1 MKDALAHA
9 GRGTNGMAASTAV
22 RTLAGLA
29 ARYWEIVSYAALFVT
44 AAVMRF
50 WDLGSRAVHHDESL
64 HAYYA
69 WRLSEG
75 MGYTHNPMMHGP
87 FQFESTAALFF
98 VFGAGDVTARA
109 LYAAAGSLLVV
120 MPWLFRARLG
130 RPAALLAAAML
141 TFSPAMLY
149 FSRFARNDILAA
161 VWTLGLVICLWRY
174 LDEGRNR
181 YLYAGAALLAL
192 FFTTKETAFIF
203 TAILGLYLA
212 VVIALRRLAVFRR
225 VARRAG
231 RNAAHTANVAAAYA
245 RRGIDLSRISRE
257 GAFFLMLFTLSLPQ
271 GAALSG
277 LFQDTFLLRWS
288 GITLARTA
296 SGGGP
301 VGAPEGGG
309 LVVAGAIVFALLAL
323 SVRLGWLWRWRVW
336 LGCALVFYA
345 IWLLLYS
352 TFLRTWTA
360 SAPAGGSRWGTGQA
374 QQDVARGHQPFYYY
388 LLLSPLYE
396 FLPMLF
402 SLAAGVYYLRHRD
415 RLGLFL
421 VYWTVATFFMY
432 TLAAEKMPWLL
443 VNLALPMVILA
454 ARFMAD
460 LWVSIEWRRLLPGGG
475 LSVLLG
481 VPVLLWALW
490 RLAFTGLDPGSPST
504 ALETVAFS
512 FLAVAA
518 AGACAVATV
527 RWGWRNAV
535 AFSAI
540 PLALVLLAITVRV
553 GTTAAYAN
561 GDRPVEMIVYTQSSP
576 DIPRLAS
583 EIQSIA
589 ETTGEGRAV
598 PITID
603 GTSGFAWPWVWY
615 LRDHTRV
622 GYPSYTNQTPP
633 ESSDAAVVIVHGN
646 NRPTFNLTVEEG
658 YKEEVRIRHRWWF
671 PEHTYRDLTFGKIA
685 RSFADRGAWR
695 RAMDYFIHRKLE
707 SNLGS
712 EDAYVYIAEDLPQTF
727 EAHAQ

>member
-1 MKDALAHA
+1 MSEALGRIGRGGPSLTMPSSFRALA
-9 GRGTNGMAASTAV
+9 
-22 RTLAGLA
+22 TLT
-29 ARYWEIVSYAALFVT
+29 ARYGEAAAYAALFVT

-64 HAYYA
+64 HAYYS

-87 FQFESTAALFF
+87 FQFESTAALFL
-98 VFGAGDVTARA
+98 VFGAGDVTARV
-109 LYAAAGSLLVV
+109 LYAAAGSVLVL

-130 RPAALLAAAML
+130 RAAALAASVML

-174 LDEGRNR
+174 LEEGRNR
-181 YLYAGAALLAL
+181 YLYIGAALLAL
-192 FFTTKETAFIF
+192 FFATKETAFIF

-212 VVIALRRLAVFRR
+212 AVIALRRFAVFRR

-231 RNAAHTANVAAAYA
+231 HGVRYTVRVAGAYA
-245 RRGIDLSRISRE
+245 RRGIDISRISRE

-288 GITLARTA
+288 GLTLARTA
-296 SGGGP
+296 SEGGP

-309 LVVAGAIVFALLAL
+309 LVVAGAIVVALLAV
-323 SVRLGWLWRWRVW
+323 SIRLGYLWRWRVW
-336 LGCALVFYA
+336 LGFALVFYA

-352 TFLRTWTA
+352 TFFTNLD
-360 SAPAGGSRWGTGQA
+360 GIGSGWWQSLGYWQA
-374 QQDVARGHQPFYYY
+374 QQDVARGHQPLYYY

-402 SLAAGVYYLRHRD
+402 SLGAGVYYLRR
-415 RLGLFL
+415 RSRIGLFL
-421 VYWTVATFFMY
+421 VYWTVATFSMY

-443 VNLALPMVILA
+443 VNLALPMVLLA

-460 LWVSIEWRRLLPGGG
+460 LWTSIRWRRLLPGAG
-475 LSVLLG
+475 LLVLAG
-481 VPVLLWALW
+481 VPLLLWTLW
-490 RLAFTGLDPGSPST
+490 QLSFTGLDPARPAST
-504 ALETVAFS
+504 VETAA
-512 FLAVAA
+512 LAVLAIAA
-518 AGACAVATV
+518 AGACAVAGI
-527 RWGWRNAV
+527 RWGWRSAT
-535 AFSAI
+535 AFATV
-540 PLALVLLAITVRV
+540 PLALVLLVITVRV
-553 GTTAAYAN
+553 GTTAAYTN

-576 DIPRLAS
+576 DIPRLAN
-583 EIQSIA
+583 EIESIA

-622 GYPSYTNQTPP
+622 GYPSFSSQTPP
-633 ESSDAAVVIVHGN
+633 ESSDSALVIVHGN

-671 PEHTYRDLTFGKIA
+671 PEHTYRDLTVGKVA

-695 RAMDYFIHRKLE
+695 RAMDYFMHRKLE

-712 EDAYVYIAEDLPQTF
+712 EDAYVYIAEDLPQSF
-727 EAHAQ
+727 EAQEQ

>member
-1 MKDALAHA
+1 MTDATVGVKRGDAGVASAIRALA
-9 GRGTNGMAASTAV
+9 GVGT
-22 RTLAGLA
+22 
-29 ARYWEIVSYAALFVT
+29 RYWEIASYAALFVT

-50 WDLGSRAVHHDESL
+50 WDLGARAIHHDESL

-75 MGYTHNPMMHGP
+75 MGYTHDPMMHGP

-120 MPWLFRARLG
+120 MPWFLRARLG
-130 RPAALLAAAML
+130 RAACLAAAVML

-181 YLYAGAALLAL
+181 YLYIGAALLAL
-192 FFTTKETAFIF
+192 FFATKETAFIF

-212 VVIALRRLAVFRR
+212 VVIVLRRLAVFRR

-231 RNAAHTANVAAAYA
+231 QDAAYTARVAAAYG
-245 RRGIDLSRISRE
+245 RRGIDLSRLSRE
-257 GAFFLMLFTLSLPQ
+257 GVFFLMLFTLSLPQ

-277 LFQDTFLLRWS
+277 LVQDTFLLRWS

-296 SGGGP
+296 SEGGH

-309 LVVAGAIVFALLAL
+309 LVVAGAIVVALLAV

-352 TFLRTWTA
+352 TFFTNLD
-360 SAPAGGSRWGTGQA
+360 GIGSGWWQSLGYWQA

-396 FLPMLF
+396 FLPLLF
-402 SLAAGVYYLRHRD
+402 SLAAGIYYLRRRS

-421 VYWTVATFFMY
+421 VYGTVATFVMY

-443 VNLALPMVILA
+443 VNLALPMIMLA
-454 ARFMAD
+454 AKFMAD
-460 LWVSIEWRRLLPGGG
+460 LWASIDWRGLLSAGG

-481 VPVLLWALW
+481 VPLLLWALW

-512 FLAVAA
+512 ILAVAA
-518 AGACAVATV
+518 AGASILAAG
-527 RWGWRNAV
+527 RWGWRNAS
-535 AFSAI
+535 AFAAI

-576 DIPRLAS
+576 DIPRLAH
-583 EIQSIA
+583 EIESIA

-622 GYPSYTNQTPP
+622 GYPSYTNQTPT
-633 ESSDAAVVIVHGN
+633 ESSDSAVVIVHAN
-646 NRPTFNLTVEEG
+646 NRPTFNLTVEES

-671 PEHTYRDLTFGKIA
+671 PEHTYRGLTFGKIA
-685 RSFADRGAWR
+685 RSFTDRGAWR
-695 RAMDYFIHRKLE
+695 RAMDYFMHRKLD

-712 EDAYVYIAEDLPQTF
+712 EDAYVYIAEDLPQSF
-727 EAHAQ
+727 ESE

>member
-1 MKDALAHA
+1 MSQAIDQIRRVAGGTPVPAFVRALA
-9 GRGTNGMAASTAV
+9 GV
-22 RTLAGLA
+22 A
-29 ARYWEIVSYAALFVT
+29 ARYWEVAAYTGLLVT

-50 WDLGSRAVHHDESL
+50 WDLGSRAIHHDESL

-75 MGYTHNPMMHGP
+75 MGYTHDPMMHGP

-109 LYAAAGSLLVV
+109 LYAASGSLLVV

-130 RPAALLAAAML
+130 RTAALAAAVML

-181 YLYAGAALLAL
+181 YLFAGAALLAL
-192 FFTTKETAFIF
+192 FFATKETAFIF

-212 VVIALRRLAVFRR
+212 VVVAMRRLAVFRR
-225 VARRAG
+225 IARRAG
-231 RNAAHTANVAAAYA
+231 RNAAHTAHIAVAYA
-245 RRGIDLSRISRE
+245 RRGVDLSRISKE

-309 LVVAGAIVFALLAL
+309 LVVAGAIVVALLAV
-323 SVRLGWLWRWRVW
+323 SARLGCLWRWRVW
-336 LGCALVFYA
+336 MVCAIVFYA
-345 IWLLLYS
+345 IWMLLYS
-352 TFLRTWTA
+352 TFFTNLD
-360 SAPAGGSRWGTGQA
+360 GIGSGWWQSLGYWQA

-388 LLLSPLYE
+388 LLLAPLYE

-402 SLAAGVYYLRHRD
+402 SLAAGVYYLRRRS

-421 VYWTVATFFMY
+421 VYWTVATFVMY

-443 VNLALPMVILA
+443 VNLALPMILLA
-454 ARFMAD
+454 AKLMAD
-460 LWVSIEWRRLLPGGG
+460 LWASIDWRRMLLGGG
-475 LSVLLG
+475 ILVLAG
-481 VPVLLWALW
+481 VPLLLWALW
-490 RLAFTGLDPGSPST
+490 RLAFTGLDSDAPSSFVET
-504 ALETVAFS
+504 AALVA
-512 FLAVAA
+512 LAVTA
-518 AGACAVATV
+518 ACACVLASV
-527 RWGWRNAV
+527 RCGLRNAT
-535 AFSAI
+535 AFATI
-540 PLALVLLAITVRV
+540 PLALVLLAVTVRV

-576 DIPRLAS
+576 DIPRLADQ
-583 EIQSIA
+583 IDSIA
-589 ETTGEGRAV
+589 ETTGEGSAV

-633 ESSDAAVVIVHGN
+633 ESSDSAVVIVHGN

-671 PEHTYRDLTFGKIA
+671 PEHTYRNLTFGKIA

-695 RAMDYFIHRKLE
+695 RAMDYFMHRKLG

-712 EDAYVYIAEDLPQTF
+712 EDAYVYIAEELPQSF
-727 EAHAQ
+727 EAE